1 MIPSIQRLGIA
12 ILVAASLD
20 ITISFIRPLP
30 SRAAFLTLPDGAR
43 CEGQFQGSNG
53 RGLCV
58 YSKVEGGS
66 PYDYYEGEIRNGKPN
81 GRGIFVYSNDDRYEG
96 QVSNGKPNGRGMF
109 LFANNSRYEGT
120 ISNGEP
126 NGSGTFTFG
135 DGDRYQGRVLNGQPH
150 GQGTLT
156 YANGQVYRGEVR
168 DGKPF
173 NPNRDEKSQ

>member
-30 SRAAFLTLPDGAR
+30 SRAAFLTLPDGAK

-53 RGLCV
+53 RG
-58 YSKVEGGS
+58 
-66 PYDYYEGEIRNGKPN
+66 
-81 GRGIFVYSNDDRYEG
+81 IFVYTNDDRYEG